1 LSLEGIGAKLQYDDG
16 LTKVT
21 ELVPGGAADKD
32 GRLKPGDHVL
42 AVGQGREGEMVDVE
56 DMNINE
62 VVKLIRGKA
71 GTVVRLKVKPADK
84 GEPKVIDI
92 TRASI
97 ELKDSEAR
105 AEVIDLSEPVADKD
119 SKDSDGKEK
128 NVSQARAQI
137 LEHSRK
143 PDGTP
148 YKIGVIDLPSF
159 YMDMKGSRLGLEDYK
174 STTRDMERILRDFKA
189 KGVDAVILDL
199 RRNGGGALNEAI
211 STTGLFI
218 DEGPVVQVK
227 DSNGRV
233 QQLDDPD
240 KGVAWDGPLV
250 VLQSK
255 FSASASEIFAG
266 AIQDYG
272 RGLILGDR
280 TSHGK
285 GTVQSMIYLGQELF
299 SGLSNA
305 PPLGALKITIQQFYR
320 PDGDS
325 TQNRGVVSDV
335 ELPSITSHLDVGESD
350 LDYALKFDR
359 VNSAPYAKVNLV
371 DKRMVDEL
379 RARSAQRVAQSDDF
393 QKVEKKISRYKQLKE
408 EKNVTLN
415 ESKFMAERADF
426 NSDKEEEKQ
435 LEQLE
440 DSNRPVVKRD
450 YYFNEALAVTLD
462 YLQLLHG
469 AALNGVASGAR
480 AAMSGVDSSR

>member
-1 LSLEGIGAKLQYDDG
+1 
-16 LTKVT
+16 
-21 ELVPGGAADKD
+21 
-32 GRLKPGDHVL
+32 
-42 AVGQGREGEMVDVE
+42 MVDVE

-71 GTVVRLKVKPADK
+71 GTVVRLKIKPADA
-84 GEPKVIDI
+84 GEPKVVDI

-105 AEVIDLSEPVADKD
+105 AEVIDLKDGEAAFKDNEVISKDKD
-119 SKDSDGKEK
+119 KASAAKTESPDKNKE
-128 NVSQARAQI
+128 VRAAI

-174 STTRDMERILRDFKA
+174 STTRDLDKILRDFKA

-211 STTGLFI
+211 SVTGLFI

-240 KGVAWDGPLV
+240 KGVSWDGPLV

-255 FSASASEIFAG
+255 FSASASEIFTG
-266 AIQDYG
+266 AIQDYA
-272 RGLILGDR
+272 RGLIVGDR

-299 SGLSNA
+299 SGLTN
-305 PPLGALKITIQQFYR
+305 PPALGALKITIQQFYR

-359 VNSAPYAKVNLV
+359 VNSAPYAKVNMV

-379 RARSAQRVAQSDDF
+379 RAHSAQRVQQSEDF
-393 QKVEKKISRYKQLKE
+393 QKVEKKIARYKQLKDQ
-408 EKNVTLN
+408 KSVSLN
-415 ESKFMAERADF
+415 EEKFMAERADF
-426 NSDKEEEKQ
+426 NTDKEEEKEF
-435 LEQLE
+435 EQLE
-440 DSNRPVVKRD
+440 DSNRPVVKHD
-450 YYFNEALAVTLD
+450 FYFDEALAVTLD
-462 YLQLLHG
+462 YVDMLKG
-469 AALNGVASGAR
+469 AALNGVASGQRTTAVR
-480 AAMSGVDSSR
+480 GQ